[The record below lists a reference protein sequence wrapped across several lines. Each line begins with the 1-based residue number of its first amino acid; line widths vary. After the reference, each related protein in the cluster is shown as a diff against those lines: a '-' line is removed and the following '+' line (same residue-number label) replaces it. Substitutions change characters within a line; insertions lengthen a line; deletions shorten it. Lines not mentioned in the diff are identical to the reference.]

1 MIEIYKF
8 CEFVASIDKQISSD
22 IDVKDPK
29 NSWWRQLQEFK
40 TSFKAYDDQ
49 IDFVIWYAHQ

>member
-29 NSWWRQLQEFK
+29 NWWWRQLQESK
-40 TSFKAYDDQ
+40 TSFKACNDQ
-49 IDFVIWYAHQ
+49 IEFVIWCAHQ